1 MFEPFFVLEGVGL
14 LDSRDAIRRHGAEGS
29 LNTER
34 VWVVLAGSSS
44 ILSKRQNVP
53 ISHIV
58 ERAVPI
64 SHKRKIPVPLNHNP
78 LIISLQGGGCTQN
91 ETFSEFCIL
100 SRHLNRFCPV
110 RALLKLSSS
119 QSDPEPQ
126 PEPTSLP
133 THYSQPESRPH
144 GGAAG

>member
-1 MFEPFFVLEGVGL
+1 MYLQLAVSSMFEPFFVLEGVGL

-58 ERAVPI
+58 ERAVWPTVAKSRFKNLGDKPI
-64 SHKRKIPVPLNHNP
+64 PTARREAGMGLSAKI
-78 LIISLQGGGCTQN
+78 
-91 ETFSEFCIL
+91 FIL
-100 SRHLNRFCPV
+100 
-110 RALLKLSSS
+110 
-119 QSDPEPQ
+119 
-126 PEPTSLP
+126 
-133 THYSQPESRPH
+133 ESRP
-144 GGAAG
+144 

>member
-1 MFEPFFVLEGVGL
+1 MYLQLAVSSMFEPFFVLEGVGL

-78 LIISLQGGGCTQN
+78 HGERAAFLLRQGGAEGGQLRTNTIQYN
-91 ETFSEFCIL
+91 TGG
-100 SRHLNRFCPV
+100 
-110 RALLKLSSS
+110 K
-119 QSDPEPQ
+119 EP
-126 PEPTSLP
+126 
-133 THYSQPESRPH
+133 
-144 GGAAG
+144 

>member
-64 SHKRKIPVPLNHNP
+64 SHIWCPS
-78 LIISLQGGGCTQN
+78 SLRCA
-91 ETFSEFCIL
+91 E
-100 SRHLNRFCPV
+100 
-110 RALLKLSSS
+110 A
-119 QSDPEPQ
+119 
-126 PEPTSLP
+126 
-133 THYSQPESRPH
+133 HYSGFVGRAPRLLNVAT
-144 GGAAG
+144 GGVWDLSVLLPKILGCWGFFARAFLLGRLDFL

>member
-1 MFEPFFVLEGVGL
+1 MYLQLAVSSMFEPFFVLEGVGL

-64 SHKRKIPVPLNHNP
+64 SHKRKDSCTSKPQSPIHIGVSVCIWDAAVGSVSREHIPY
-78 LIISLQGGGCTQN
+78 I
-91 ETFSEFCIL
+91 
-100 SRHLNRFCPV
+100 
-110 RALLKLSSS
+110 
-119 QSDPEPQ
+119 
-126 PEPTSLP
+126 
-133 THYSQPESRPH
+133 
-144 GGAAG
+144 GAN

>member
-1 MFEPFFVLEGVGL
+1 MYLQLAVSSMFEPFFVLEGVGL

-78 LIISLQGGGCTQN
+78 LLLVVCYTIGGG
-91 ETFSEFCIL
+91 
-100 SRHLNRFCPV
+100 R
-110 RALLKLSSS
+110 
-119 QSDPEPQ
+119 
-126 PEPTSLP
+126 
-133 THYSQPESRPH
+133 
-144 GGAAG
+144 

>member
-1 MFEPFFVLEGVGL
+1 MYLQLAVSSMFEPFFVLEGVGL

-78 LIISLQGGGCTQN
+78 PLATAHTLTAGTLGWLYLILRAKRATLFARYKTLGDPAVEWLQ
-91 ETFSEFCIL
+91 
-100 SRHLNRFCPV
+100 P
-110 RALLKLSSS
+110 
-119 QSDPEPQ
+119 
-126 PEPTSLP
+126 
-133 THYSQPESRPH
+133 
-144 GGAAG
+144 

>member
-78 LIISLQGGGCTQN
+78 PFLSVSLMLLLG
-91 ETFSEFCIL
+91 SCI
-100 SRHLNRFCPV
+100 FTKIP
-110 RALLKLSSS
+110 ALL
-119 QSDPEPQ
+119 DCGYI
-126 PEPTSLP
+126 PTLP
-133 THYSQPESRPH
+133 LLRCFT
-144 GGAAG
+144 

>member
-1 MFEPFFVLEGVGL
+1 MYLQLAVSSMFEPFFVLEGVGL

-78 LIISLQGGGCTQN
+78 PTPPLEN
-91 ETFSEFCIL
+91 EFLPSF
-100 SRHLNRFCPV
+100 RFF
-110 RALLKLSSS
+110 
-119 QSDPEPQ
+119 
-126 PEPTSLP
+126 PTTSN
-133 THYSQPESRPH
+133 HY
-144 GGAAG
+144 

>member
-1 MFEPFFVLEGVGL
+1 MYLQLAVSSMFEPFFVLEGVGL

-78 LIISLQGGGCTQN
+78 PAAAAAREPPSN
-91 ETFSEFCIL
+91 L
-100 SRHLNRFCPV
+100 SRHG
-110 RALLKLSSS
+110 SSY
-119 QSDPEPQ
+119 
-126 PEPTSLP
+126 
-133 THYSQPESRPH
+133 YSSGRPATVSVNPIQH
-144 GGAAG
+144 CSHEY